1 MSSLTKNAVVISH
14 RGAAGLAPENTLAAL
29 REAINQGAGLIE
41 IDVHRTADG
50 VLVLMHDETVDR
62 TTEGAGAVR
71 ELTWDEINKLDAGSH
86 FSPEF
91 AGESVPSLDSAL
103 ELIAEW
109 PVTLVLE
116 VKNPHLY
123 PGIEQQILETM
134 RRFDAS
140 DRVIV
145 MSFDHGWL
153 ERFKKSELASDIT
166 IGLIS
171 WLPCNMA
178 QIPSTRMV
186 SVYWPSVL
194 LPPTSVRRIH
204 NQGYQVWV
212 WTVNHTRL
220 MRLLMWLGVD
230 GIVTDRPDRW
240 PEVIGT
246 GQ

>member
-29 REAINQGAGLIE
+29 REAINQGVGLVE
-41 IDVHRTADG
+41 VDVHRTADG

-62 TTEGAGAVR
+62 TTDGTGAVR
-71 ELTWDEINKLDAGSH
+71 GLTWDEISKLDAGSH
-86 FSPEF
+86 FSPKF

-123 PGIEQQILETM
+123 PGIEQQILEAVK
-134 RRFDAS
+134 RFDAS

-153 ERFKKSELASDIT
+153 ERFKENKLASDIT

-178 QIPSTRMV
+178 QIASTRVV

-212 WTVNHTRL
+212 WTVNDTRL
-220 MRLLMWLGVD
+220 MRLLVWLGVD
-230 GIVTDRPDRW
+230 GIITDRPDRW
-240 PEVIGT
+240 PEGIGT